1 MKCFIIGLACLAF
14 TAMSCVDA
22 TAGWLSSNRAGG
34 VTGGFNA
41 HTPNLGDLTVPLSVT
56 NFHYDSAPA
65 SRSGAFAGIMEIGDL
80 VWGGTY
86 NFDSLG
92 STIGDAYFLNSS
104 TFGSFTGTVTS
115 DTGFNQ
121 VGPGAGNRTLNLVGL
136 FTPGS
141 NAHYEGDSTSL
152 SGAFLQIALSRGD
165 GGSISA
171 SWNLDTTAS
180 SPVPE
185 PASLAIFGLGG
196 GVMAFVRRRRSK
208 SKAIATV

>member
-34 VTGGFNA
+34 VAGGFGA
-41 HTPNLGDLTVPLSVT
+41 HSPNTGDLTGPLTVT
-56 NFHYDSAPA
+56 DFFYDNSIG
-65 SRSGAFAGIMEIGDL
+65 SRSGAFDGITELNQL
-80 VWGGTY
+80 VWSGVY

-92 STIGDAYFLNSS
+92 STIGDAYFLNSL
-104 TFGSFTGTVTS
+104 TFGSFTGTVGS

-121 VGPGAGNRTLNLVGL
+121 VGPGAGNRTLNLVGT

-152 SGAFLQIALSRGD
+152 SGAFLQIAFSRGD
-165 GGSISA
+165 GGTISA
-171 SWNLDTTAS
+171 SWNLDTTAAAT
-180 SPVPE
+180 VPE

-208 SKAIATV
+208 SKAVARV